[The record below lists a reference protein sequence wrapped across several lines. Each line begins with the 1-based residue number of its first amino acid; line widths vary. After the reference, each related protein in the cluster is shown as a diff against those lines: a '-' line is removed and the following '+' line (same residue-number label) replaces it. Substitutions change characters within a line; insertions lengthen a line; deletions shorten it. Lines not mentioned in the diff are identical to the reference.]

1 MSLTTTS
8 LTRAAGL
15 CAVAAGVLF
24 IAVQINHPPMDL
36 AFASTT
42 EYLVRQSMKI
52 VMAVLT
58 LTGIA
63 GMYLSQV
70 RKNGVLGLLGYLTL
84 AFGFLAMLT
93 VEVVGLVVLPAI
105 AGSSP
110 SYVSSVLA
118 VATNGL
124 PTQDI
129 GLLAPLNTLVGLGY
143 MAGGLLFG
151 IALFRAKVLSRWG
164 SILLAVATP
173 LSAAI
178 PLLPMIN
185 QRLFAV
191 PTGLAMIVLGWSLW
205 RTSRGLTADVALA
218 TESRV
223 PVSVS

>member
-15 CAVAAGVLF
+15 CAVAGGLLF
-24 IAVQINHPPMDL
+24 IAVQINHPPVNL
-36 AFASTT
+36 AFVSTQ

-52 VMAVLT
+52 CMAVLT
-58 LTGIA
+58 LIGLA

-84 AFGFLAMLT
+84 GFGFLAMLT
-93 VEVVGLVVLPAI
+93 VEVAGLVVMPAI

-118 VATNGL
+118 VATNGT

-129 GLLAPLNTLVGLGY
+129 GLLSPLNTLVGLGY
-143 MAGGLLFG
+143 MAGGLVFG

-173 LSAAI
+173 LSIAI
-178 PLLPMIN
+178 PLLPMVN

-205 RTSRGLTADVALA
+205 RTSRGRTADVPQT
-218 TESRV
+218 TESLV
-223 PVSVS
+223 AASVS

>member
-15 CAVAAGVLF
+15 CAVAGGLLF
-24 IAVQINHPPMDL
+24 IAVQINHPPVDL
-36 AFASTT
+36 AFVSTT
-42 EYLVRQSMKI
+42 EYLVRQSMK
-52 VMAVLT
+52 VAMAVLT
-58 LTGIA
+58 VTGIA

-70 RKNGVLGLLGYLTL
+70 RRNGVLGLIGYLTL
-84 AFGFLAMLT
+84 GFGFLAMLT
-93 VEVVGLVVLPAI
+93 VEVAGLVIMPAI
-105 AGSSP
+105 ADSSP
-110 SYVSSVLA
+110 GYVSSVLA
-118 VATNGL
+118 VATNGA

-173 LSAAI
+173 LSIAI
-178 PLLPMIN
+178 PLLPMVN

-205 RTSRGLTADVALA
+205 RTSRTRTDVSPS

-223 PVSVS
+223 PVSV

>member
-15 CAVAAGVLF
+15 SAVAGGLLF
-24 IAVQINHPPMDL
+24 IAVQINHPTVDL
-36 AFASTT
+36 AFATT
-42 EYLVRQSMKI
+42 SEYLVRQSMKI
-52 VMAVLT
+52 AMAVLT

-70 RKNGVLGLLGYLTL
+70 RKNGVLGLIGYLTL
-84 AFGFLAMLT
+84 GFGFLAMLT
-93 VEVVGLVVLPAI
+93 VEVAGLVVMPAI

-110 SYVSSVLA
+110 GYVSSVLA
-118 VATNGL
+118 VATGGTAAQN
-124 PTQDI
+124 I

-173 LSAAI
+173 LSIAI
-178 PLLPMIN
+178 PLLPMVN

-205 RTSRGLTADVALA
+205 RTSRGRTADIAQT

>member
-15 CAVAAGVLF
+15 SAVAGGLLF
-24 IAVQINHPPMDL
+24 IAVQINHPPVDL
-36 AFASTT
+36 AFATT
-42 EYLVRQSMKI
+42 PEYLVRQSMKI
-52 VMAVLT
+52 AMAVLT

-70 RKNGVLGLLGYLTL
+70 RKNGVLGLIGYLTL
-84 AFGFLAMLT
+84 GFGFLAMLT
-93 VEVVGLVVLPAI
+93 VEVAGLVVMPAI

-110 SYVSSVLA
+110 GYVSSVLA
-118 VATNGL
+118 VATGGTAAQN
-124 PTQDI
+124 I

-143 MAGGLLFG
+143 MAGGLVFG

-173 LSAAI
+173 LSIAI
-178 PLLPMIN
+178 PLLPMVN

-205 RTSRGLTADVALA
+205 RTSRGRTADVPQT

>member
-15 CAVAAGVLF
+15 CAVAGGLLF
-24 IAVQINHPPMDL
+24 IAVQINHPPVDL
-36 AFASTT
+36 AFVTTT

-52 VMAVLT
+52 AMAVLT

-63 GMYLSQV
+63 GMFLSQV
-70 RKNGVLGLLGYLTL
+70 RKNGVLGLLGYLIL
-84 AFGFLAMLT
+84 GFGFLTMLT
-93 VEVVGLVVLPAI
+93 VEVAGLVIMPAI
-105 AGSSP
+105 ASSSP
-110 SYVSSVLA
+110 GYVSSVLA
-118 VATNGL
+118 VATGGTA
-124 PTQDI
+124 TQDI

-143 MAGGLLFG
+143 MAGGLVFG
-151 IALFRAKVLSRWG
+151 IALFRAKVLTRWG

-191 PTGLAMIVLGWSLW
+191 PTGLAMISLGWSLW
-205 RTSRGLTADVALA
+205 RTSRGRTAAVPQA

-223 PVSVS
+223 SVAVS